1 MLAAEATACRP
12 STGTS
17 YSSII
22 VSSAGG
28 VGTTSLFHALGQVV
42 PIINDEND
50 EDKLKHATA
59 RQLQARGL
67 PLRYG
72 AAPLLL
78 FVYDDPVRQMLSL
91 ARRGWQNFQAFK
103 LGKPVTTAQNEATK
117 PFIHNRCVVQARH
130 ASVRAAAAPRGR
142 RRG

>member
-1 MLAAEATACRP
+1 MVLRLEFGRRLANPKSAAVDAAAMLAAEATACRP

-67 PLRYG
+67 PLRS

-78 FVYDDPVRQMLSL
+78 
-91 ARRGWQNFQAFK
+91 
-103 LGKPVTTAQNEATK
+103 
-117 PFIHNRCVVQARH
+117 C
-130 ASVRAAAAPRGR
+130 RGR
-142 RRG
+142 VPTLRSARPRAS

>member
-17 YSSII
+17 YTSII

-72 AAPLLL
+72 AAPLLTACWTRRAL
-78 FVYDDPVRQMLSL
+78 GQPSLDGSESQAQAAVAGRAQQFALHCSRQ
-91 ARRGWQNFQAFK
+91 
-103 LGKPVTTAQNEATK
+103 P
-117 PFIHNRCVVQARH
+117 
-130 ASVRAAAAPRGR
+130 PRQE
-142 RRG
+142 